1 MTRSLLLVSLAA
13 GPLTVP
19 APPAAIEPAIRA
31 ITVRPAEPVVGANDS
46 VRLVVDV
53 VAKGARGKDGITVK
67 IEPGAP
73 PGPVLIDKL
82 PIPAPAPAPDTGSV
96 GPAPTSG
103 SAGTRPAPG
112 AAPRPAPVA
121 RPAR

>member
-19 APPAAIEPAIRA
+19 APPVATEPAIRA
-31 ITVRPAEPVVGANDS
+31 ITVRPAEPIVGANDS

-67 IEPGAP
+67 VEPGAP
-73 PGPVLIDKL
+73 PGPVLTDKL
-82 PIPAPAPAPDTGSV
+82 PIPAPA
-96 GPAPTSG
+96 
-103 SAGTRPAPG
+103 
-112 AAPRPAPVA
+112 
-121 RPAR
+121 